1 MAATGSAGSGS
12 HHSRHKRR
20 QEALPPSPFATHQ
33 PTGAPQQEQ
42 DFWPEGHEEVRSSRD
57 GSTGSRGSRGSSSIT
72 AAPEKADQVVPAPAS
87 TPGEIHP
94 ASHGP
99 HCLPQQQHPSA
110 LLKAA
115 QVFGCTWQTSTGT
128 QPASGLCLS
137 NPAEHVVMSSSQALM
152 LKPSQGLSHLL
163 RALPAQQRRPQQ
175 TPALLEPCPRPV
187 HQSSRGAHSG
197 AKQQQPNLFPKCHF

>member
-1 MAATGSAGSGS
+1 MSATGSAGSGS
-12 HHSRHKRR
+12 RHSRHKRR

-42 DFWPEGHEEVRSSRD
+42 DFWPEGHEEARRD

-72 AAPEKADQVVPAPAS
+72 AAPEQADQVVPVPAS

-115 QVFGCTWQTSTGT
+115 QVFGYTWQTSTGT
-128 QPASGLCLS
+128 QPASGICLS

-152 LKPSQGLSHLL
+152 LKPSQGLRHS
-163 RALPAQQRRPQQ
+163 AASPASTAAPP
-175 TPALLEPCPRPV
+175 TETCSA
-187 HQSSRGAHSG
+187 
-197 AKQQQPNLFPKCHF
+197 